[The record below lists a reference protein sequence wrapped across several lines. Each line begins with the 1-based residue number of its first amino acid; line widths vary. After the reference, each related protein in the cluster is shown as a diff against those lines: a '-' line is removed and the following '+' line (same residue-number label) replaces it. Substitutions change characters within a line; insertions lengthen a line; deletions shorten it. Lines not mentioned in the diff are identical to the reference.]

1 MTRNKPE
8 AANLDLGPLWPGVVP
23 GARAPH
29 GHLPAREEPCRVS
42 SQDEVRLA
50 VPARPEFL
58 GLARVTAAGLAGRLG
73 FTFDQVEDLRLAIDE
88 ICFGLTGSKGR
99 DGILEMTFLLGPD
112 GLTVNGH
119 GHFSGAAPVHL
130 SELSEVIL
138 NALVDEHSVSDGAG
152 GPQFRLVKR
161 RQPQQDGAEREAPG
175 EGQ

>member
-1 MTRNKPE
+1 M
-8 AANLDLGPLWPGVVP
+8 
-23 GARAPH
+23 
-29 GHLPAREEPCRVS
+29 S
-42 SQDEVRLA
+42 SQDKVRLA
-50 VPARPEFL
+50 VPAQPEFL

-73 FTFDQVEDLRLAIDE
+73 FTFEQVEDLRLAIDE
-88 ICFGLTGSKGR
+88 ICFALTGSKGR

-119 GHFSGAAPVHL
+119 GRFAGSTPVQL

-152 GPQFRLVKR
+152 GPHFRLVKR
-161 RQPQQDGAEREAPG
+161 HHPGKGGVEGQAPG

>member
-1 MTRNKPE
+1 M
-8 AANLDLGPLWPGVVP
+8 
-23 GARAPH
+23 
-29 GHLPAREEPCRVS
+29 S

-99 DGILEMTFLLGPD
+99 DGILELTFLLGPE

-119 GHFSGAAPVHL
+119 GRFSGAAPVHL

-152 GPQFRLVKR
+152 GPHFRLVKR
-161 RQPQQDGAEREAPG
+161 RQPGKGGAEGQAPG
-175 EGQ
+175 EGK

>member
-1 MTRNKPE
+1 M
-8 AANLDLGPLWPGVVP
+8 
-23 GARAPH
+23 
-29 GHLPAREEPCRVS
+29 S

-58 GLARVTAAGLAGRLG
+58 GLARLTAAGLAGRLG

-88 ICFGLTGSKGR
+88 ICFGLTGTKGR
-99 DGILEMTFLLGPD
+99 EGILEVTFLLGPD
-112 GLTVNGH
+112 GLTVNGL
-119 GHFSGAAPVHL
+119 GRFSGAAPVHL

-152 GPQFRLVKR
+152 GPHFRLVKR
-161 RQPQQDGAEREAPG
+161 RRPPGGDVDVESPG